1 VVIPETPVRVE
12 YSLTKKGRALAEA
25 IDSIATWAEKY
36 IPLTPLKAKPGKATQ
51 PRRRAAR

>member
-1 VVIPETPVRVE
+1 VIPETPVRVE

-36 IPLTPLKAKPGKATQ
+36 IPLAPHRTKPVKATR